1 MTAECADVKNT
12 VRRCGMAERIVTG
25 FHAIEE
31 RIRSASRG
39 GGRLCILWSKA
50 GPRVKKIIALAKQEG
65 IPCEQADDAALDS
78 LAARL
83 SETARDHRGIVLC
96 ISGESENDNIVD
108 FDEWLASLPFDSE
121 IESEQSVGLQ
131 NVFLQKDVPQPVC
144 RTGAARNDFVKNG
157 ALQNGVRQNTYST
170 VIVLDSV
177 TDPHNVGAVIRS
189 CDQFG
194 ASLVI
199 LPQARSAN
207 DIAHNEVI
215 ARASAGAAA
224 WVPVCVVSNAVRT
237 VQRLKDAGFWVYGAD
252 AGGETLA
259 SVDFARR
266 TVIVMGSEGKGIS
279 PLLSKQ
285 CDSIVSVPTCGK
297 IDSLNV
303 SVAAGILLYERY
315 RRFTKQ

>member
-1 MTAECADVKNT
+1 
-12 VRRCGMAERIVTG
+12 MAERIVTG

-31 RIRSASRG
+31 RIRSDSRG
-39 GGRLCILWSKA
+39 SGRMRIFWSKA
-50 GPRVKKIIALAKQEG
+50 GPRAKKIIALAKQEG

-96 ISGESENDNIVD
+96 VSGESEDVHNIVD
-108 FDEWLASLPFDSE
+108 FDEWLASLPSDYDASPD
-121 IESEQSVGLQ
+121 QNGVLQ
-131 NVFLQKDVPQPVC
+131 ND
-144 RTGAARNDFVKNG
+144 
-157 ALQNGVRQNTYST
+157 VRQNTYST
-170 VIVLDSV
+170 VLVLDSV
-177 TDPHNVGAVIRS
+177 TDPHNVGAIIRS

-194 ASLVI
+194 TSLVI

-215 ARASAGAAA
+215 ARSSAGAAA
-224 WVPVCVVSNAVRT
+224 WVPVSVVPNTVRA
-237 VQRLKDAGFWVYGAD
+237 VQRLKETGFWVYGAD
-252 AGGETLA
+252 AGGETLG

-279 PLLSKQ
+279 PLLAKN
-285 CDSIVSVPTCGK
+285 CDAIVSIPTCGK

-315 RRFTKQ
+315 RRFTR